1 MVKVSSLFCSPLSSP
16 TSSRWK
22 PPPLRSPRVLNV
34 DQTKPREPQLTQGS
48 VVFATNR
55 ANYSFTSFF
64 TGCYFTTRAIFFF
77 SWFFFHT
84 PVAFVS
90 CPLVKVFAKP
100 HVPLKTVPP
109 KLYLDL
115 SVCQINGMQWP
126 PLIPVG
132 LKKKERAHG
141 SAVERWFHYHTHNQG
156 YNWLV
161 VLACN
166 CAWLIVWSALCCIVH

>member
-48 VVFATNR
+48 VVLATNR

-77 SWFFFHT
+77 LFFFSHPCGVRFLST
-84 PVAFVS
+84 
-90 CPLVKVFAKP
+90 CQ
-100 HVPLKTVPP
+100 
-109 KLYLDL
+109 
-115 SVCQINGMQWP
+115 SVCEAVRSLKNRSPKTLFGFKCLPNKWNAVAPTHSCWI
-126 PLIPVG
+126 
-132 LKKKERAHG
+132 KKKRESARFCCRA
-141 SAVERWFHYHTHNQG
+141 
-156 YNWLV
+156 
-161 VLACN
+161 
-166 CAWLIVWSALCCIVH
+166 LISLPYP